1 MIAGVRAALVS
12 LFLCLWG
19 AAGCTSLGP
28 DYQRPGLGTGVPR
41 TWLQGPG
48 EPGERGVQERWW
60 EAFGRPELDR
70 MMQDILER
78 NLDIREA
85 AARVLE
91 VRARLTSSRADRFPK
106 VDFET
111 GARRQRQTVTTAIP
125 TLQGPVQEARRTTID
140 SHDLSLPASFELDL
154 WGRLARAEEA
164 ARQDLLQAEENR
176 RTVVQSVVAETASLF
191 LQTEALERRLHIT
204 RRRIENY
211 EQSLA
216 LVERRYEHGLT
227 SILDVRQARRSLAR
241 AQALLPPVRQDLGK
255 TRHALSVLAGRY
267 PEAGDPGAPSEVA
280 FRGIEPVPPGVPSDL
295 LERRPDIRAAE
306 ASLRALNARVGEAL
320 ASRFPRIS
328 LTGSFGYSSETLNR
342 LLEPASELWNI
353 AMGAAY
359 PLFDAGRLKAAQR
372 AAEARYRQGAAA
384 YARTVLQAFAEVE
397 DALLTREEQLE
408 RRERLLEFLEEA
420 RVTQEVA
427 ESRYGRGLVDYLNVL
442 EAVQTR
448 YQAEEEVVLADLAIA
463 TNRVALHRALGGGW
477 PSNPAEAARKT
488 SSR

>member
-1 MIAGVRAALVS
+1 MFAFLAFCLV
-12 LFLCLWG
+12 G
-19 AAGCTSLGP
+19 AAGCASLGP
-28 DYQRPGLGTGVPR
+28 EYQRPELGASVPR
-41 TWLQGPG
+41 AWLQGPEG
-48 EPGERGVQERWW
+48 SGERGAQERWW
-60 EAFGRPELDR
+60 EAFGRPALDR
-70 MMQDILER
+70 LVQDVLER

-91 VRARLTSSRADRFPK
+91 VRARLTSSRAERFPR
-106 VDFET
+106 VDLEA
-111 GARRQRQTVTTAIP
+111 GARRQRQTVTTTVP
-125 TLQGPVQEARRTTID
+125 TLQGPIREERRATVD
-140 SHDLSLPASFELDL
+140 SHNLSLPASFELDL

-164 ARQDLLQAEENR
+164 ALQDLLQAEENR
-176 RTVVQSVVAETASLF
+176 RTVIQGAVAEAVSLY

-204 RRRIENY
+204 RGRIENY

-241 AQALLPPVRQDLGK
+241 AQALLPPIRQDLGK
-255 TRHALSVLAGRY
+255 ARHALSVLAGRY
-267 PEAGDPGAPSEVA
+267 PEAGDPGAPSEIA
-280 FRGIEPVPPGVPSDL
+280 FRRMAPVPAGVPSDL

-306 ASLRALNARVGEAL
+306 ASLRASNARVGEAL

-342 LLEPASELWNI
+342 LLEPESELWNI
-353 AMGAAY
+353 AMGVAY
-359 PLFDAGRLKAAQR
+359 PLFDAGRLKASQR

-384 YARTVLQAFAEVE
+384 YARTVLGAFAEVE
-397 DALLTREEQLE
+397 DALLTRREQLE
-408 RRERLLEFLEEA
+408 RRKRVLEFLEEA

-427 ESRYGRGLVDYLNVL
+427 ESRYRRGLVDYLNVL

-448 YQAEEEVVLADLAIA
+448 YQAEEDVVLVDLAIA

-477 PSNPAEAARKT
+477 PSSAETTNRKT

>member
-1 MIAGVRAALVS
+1 
-12 LFLCLWG
+12 
-19 AAGCTSLGP
+19 
-28 DYQRPGLGTGVPR
+28 
-41 TWLQGPG
+41 
-48 EPGERGVQERWW
+48 
-60 EAFGRPELDR
+60 